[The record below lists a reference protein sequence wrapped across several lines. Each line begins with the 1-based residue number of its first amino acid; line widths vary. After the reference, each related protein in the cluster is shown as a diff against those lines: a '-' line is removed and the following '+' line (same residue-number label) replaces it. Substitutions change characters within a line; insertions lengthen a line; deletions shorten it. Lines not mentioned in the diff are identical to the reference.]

1 MRATCC
7 NYLHRPPKCDESIF
21 HEENRC
27 ASPAVLQYVICHWAK
42 YCFEA
47 KCSAG
52 LSTCPDKPHVGFLLA
67 HHYVAVNL
75 MNDSV
80 QSIAKPMATISMVEV
95 IKVKKQESA
104 PVEEVLAMIAAMG

>member
-1 MRATCC
+1 
-7 NYLHRPPKCDESIF
+7 
-21 HEENRC
+21 
-27 ASPAVLQYVICHWAK
+27 
-42 YCFEA
+42 
-47 KCSAG
+47 
-52 LSTCPDKPHVGFLLA
+52 
-67 HHYVAVNL
+67 